1 MAAVT
6 SAVVVAGASAYSA
19 KKQSDAAK
27 SAAKSQSKGVKA
39 GQEIQ
44 REFTDKAITQLG
56 TNYQS
61 ARDALLSGQEQFGRT
76 FDEAGNILS
85 QGYDRG
91 RQDVTSG
98 YKGAESVLS
107 PIYQTGQKSA
117 DLQASLSGALGPEAQ
132 KQAYDQFISSPGQE
146 WLQGRQEQAIV
157 RNQAALGGG
166 LGNQASVMQ
175 ALQENAAGLA
185 QQDFGNA
192 YSRLSELTGRGDNA
206 ATNIANL
213 RSQLG
218 GILGSMSTSQAADQV
233 GLLGQKA
240 STQYGTQQG
249 LADLFANEGTSKGN
263 VYVGAGSE
271 QTQLAQNLGT
281 ANAGGALYAAQN
293 SPSWAQGLQ
302 AGLGAYNAA
311 GGNTN
316 FSSLFTKAPAG
327 QNAGASKGG
336 YTGSDFAL
344 WRAQQ
349 PQV

>member
-6 SAVVVAGASAYSA
+6 AAAVTAAGAYAAA

-27 SAAKSQSKGVKA
+27 SAAKSQAKGVEA
-39 GQEIQ
+39 GQAIQ
-44 REFTDKAITQLG
+44 KEFTDKAVAQLG

-91 RQDVTSG
+91 RQDVTKG
-98 YKGAESVLS
+98 YTGAESVLT
-107 PIYQTGQKSA
+107 PIYQSGLKA
-117 DLQASLSGALGPEAQ
+117 GDLQAAYSGALGADAQ

-146 WLQGRQEQAIV
+146 WLQKRQEQSIL

-192 YSRLSELTGRGDNA
+192 YERLTALTGRGDNA

-218 GILGSMSTSQAADQV
+218 GILGSMSTSQAADQI
-233 GLLGQKA
+233 GILGQKA

-249 LADLFANEGTSKGN
+249 LADLFANEGTAKAN
-263 VYVGAGSE
+263 TYVGAGSE
-271 QTQLAQNLGT
+271 QTQLAQNLG
-281 ANAGGALYAAQN
+281 AARAGGDIYAAQN
-293 SPSWAQGLQ
+293 SPAWAQGLQ

-311 GGNTN
+311 GGTTN
-316 FSSLFTKAPAG
+316 FSSLFNRAPAG
-327 QNAGASKGG
+327 QNAGASSGG
-336 YTGSDFAL
+336 YTGSAYKNWL
-344 WRAQQ
+344 ATR
-349 PQV
+349 